1 MKKIVLLLFL
11 LLINIPVF
19 SQNYPIKTIFKGDSV
34 VIMTTDQFEGIDLL
48 LSNQKE
54 RNLKYKRQIDSLQQK
69 INSLESVV
77 QLQEDVNKINTI
89 LIDSLHSENMK
100 NSIVIDS
107 IQKQNTNAEKWFLE
121 AAIDNAWMYY
131 DWTDSTIKCV
141 DLTLYGFWGNKFNG
155 RLVLFRRYGSIE
167 NPDIAYWKQVNR
179 DFPQILEPGWNLFY
193 RKKRRLSIL
202 NYPNKIIAPYKP
214 KEVIITKM
222 SDQ

>member
-11 LLINIPVF
+11 LISNISVF

-34 VIMTTDQFEGIDLL
+34 VIMTTDQFEGFDLL

-54 RNLKYKRQIDSLQQK
+54 RNLKYKKQIDSLQQK

-77 QLQEDVNKINTI
+77 RLQEDVNKINTI

-107 IQKQNTNAEKWFLE
+107 IKTKNTNAEKWFLE
-121 AAIDNAWMYY
+121 AAIDNAWIYY

-167 NPDIAYWKQVNR
+167 NPDIEYWKQVNR